1 MKRLLLLGGGH
12 AHVQV
17 LSTLA
22 QQPLPGWE
30 VHLITP
36 YTRQIYSGMLPGW
49 VAGHYAIEACGINLA
64 ALARQAG
71 VTLHQAAVTHLDA
84 AHQQVHAGAAT
95 GQPAG
100 TLLHY
105 DLLSIDTGP
114 VAATASL
121 PGAALHS
128 LPVRPI
134 EQFIAAWPALVARLR
149 ARSGPVHLAVLGA
162 GAAGVEL
169 AFAIQYRAR
178 REGWTALTLHLV
190 GSDST
195 PLTGA
200 PAALRRRT
208 LALLHARGVVWHGGQ
223 RVQALH
229 ADHLLFDN
237 GQTLALDACLSVTGA
252 AAPTWPQRSGL
263 ALDAAGFISVGPT
276 LQSVSHPNVL
286 AAGDVASYAD
296 PRPKSGVFAVRA
308 GPVLARNLRALASG
322 HTPSAWTPQRRA
334 LYLISTGAHHAL
346 AHWGP
351 LSWGGDWVWRWKDH
365 IDRGFVQRY
374 VASP

>member
-12 AHVQV
+12 AHVHV

-22 QQPLPGWE
+22 QQPLAGWD
-30 VHLITP
+30 VHLMTP
-36 YTRQIYSGMLPGW
+36 STRQIYSGMLPGW
-49 VAGHYAIEACGINLA
+49 VAGHYAIEDCAINLA

-71 VTLHQAAVTHLDA
+71 VTLHPCAATHLDA
-84 AHQQVHAGAAT
+84 VHQEVHAAPYP

-100 TLLHY
+100 TLLSF

-114 VAATASL
+114 VAATANL
-121 PGAALHS
+121 PGADLHS

-134 EQFIAAWPALVARLR
+134 EQFIAAWPTLVERLR
-149 ARSGPVHLAVLGA
+149 QHSGPVHLGVLGA

-169 AFAIQYRAR
+169 AFAIQFRAQ
-178 REGWTALTLHLV
+178 REGWAPLQLHLL
-190 GSDST
+190 GSDDL
-195 PLTGA
+195 PLAGA

-208 LALLHARGVVWHGGQ
+208 AVLLSQRGIRWHGGQ
-223 RVQALH
+223 RVQSLH
-229 ADHLLFDN
+229 SSHLLMED
-237 GQTLALDACLSVTGA
+237 GASLPMDACLSVTGA
-252 AAPTWPQRSGL
+252 AAPTWPRHSGL
-263 ALDAAGFISVGPT
+263 ALDEAGFIRVGPT
-276 LQSVSHPNVL
+276 LQSVSHPNIL

-308 GPVLARNLRALASG
+308 GPVLAGNLRALATG
-322 HTPSAWTPQRRA
+322 QAPTAWTPQRRA

-346 AHWGP
+346 GHWGP

-365 IDRGFVQRY
+365 IDRAFVRRY
-374 VASP
+374 SAAP